1 MAAPE
6 LNKCS
11 VAFLR
16 PSTVDC
22 LAIQLNPTKHL
33 HTRANR
39 PGEKRRLRYVTTYRT
54 WTEKYCQIQFM
65 IN

>member
-39 PGEKRRLRYVTTYRT
+39 PGEKRRLRYVPY
-54 WTEKYCQIQFM
+54 M
-65 IN
+65 D

>member
-39 PGEKRRLRYVTTYRT
+39 EKRRLRYVPY
-54 WTEKYCQIQFM
+54 M
-65 IN
+65 D